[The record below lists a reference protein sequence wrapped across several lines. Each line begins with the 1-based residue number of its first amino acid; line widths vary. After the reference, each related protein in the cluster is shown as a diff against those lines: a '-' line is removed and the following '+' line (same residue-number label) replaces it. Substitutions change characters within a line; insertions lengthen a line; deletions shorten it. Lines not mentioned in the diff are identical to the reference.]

1 MLGLPSEK
9 GVQGV
14 LLDHRGAIRLANGYY
29 AWVHFPATGLFLLWL
44 YCRRPAHYRWIRKVM
59 TLLTGS
65 ALLLHLVAP
74 LAPPRMLARA
84 GMTDTAHVWGPA
96 VYGDPRTDAAANQYA
111 AMPSLHVGWAV
122 VVAVALIVVSH
133 GRGRWLWP
141 AHPVLTVLVVVATAN
156 HYWLD
161 GALAC
166 VLVAGAF
173 WVVRRPQ
180 CEPHPPVRPKRP
192 TPICGRERR
201 SAGESSHRSWRPRP
215 FVGGL
220 CGDAAGPVDGERSA
234 RPPARLCAS
243 LCAIPRGVTP
253 GPDITRGRGLPDSG
267 TGEANRRLGS
277 RARGTQ
283 RKPRDVPQ
291 REGRGR
297 SPSIGGRRST
307 RPTRTA
313 PSDPGGNHHGLSRTS
328 RPACHPRRPGG
339 TRPVPAPPPTG
350 PRGARSGVECHAPG
364 AACATRQRATASHQ
378 HHGGVSGTD
387 DHRCGGRDGDMV
399 ALQARLRL
407 AA

>member
-44 YCRRPAHYRWIRKVM
+44 YCRRPAHYRWIRNVM

-133 GRGRWLWP
+133 GRWRWLWL
-141 AHPVLTVLVVVATAN
+141 AHPVLTVLVVVATATTTGWTALWPAYWSPARSGWSAALSAN
-156 HYWLD
+156 HT
-161 GALAC
+161 
-166 VLVAGAF
+166 
-173 WVVRRPQ
+173 RR
-180 CEPHPPVRPKRP
+180 HDRSAR
-192 TPICGRERR
+192 PICGRERR

-215 FVGGL
+215 YVGGL

-234 RPPARLCAS
+234 RPPVRLCAS
-243 LCAIPRGVTP
+243 LCAIPRGRDARTDST
-253 GPDITRGRGLPDSG
+253 GGRGSQIP
-267 TGEANRRLGS
+267 
-277 RARGTQ
+277 
-283 RKPRDVPQ
+283 VPVK
-291 REGRGR
+291 
-297 SPSIGGRRST
+297 
-307 RPTRTA
+307 RTA
-313 PSDPGGNHHGLSRTS
+313 
-328 RPACHPRRPGG
+328 
-339 TRPVPAPPPTG
+339 
-350 PRGARSGVECHAPG
+350 
-364 AACATRQRATASHQ
+364 AS
-378 HHGGVSGTD
+378 
-387 DHRCGGRDGDMV
+387 
-399 ALQARLRL
+399 ARLRAGRSENL
-407 AA
+407 GTSPNAKDADGARASVAGAPRSPPALHRPTLGESPWPLPNIPPCMPPQAARRDPTPSCPSTHRPSWGAIGS